1 MRPSQLADALRPH
14 LNHSLGAPIFL
25 VLLLGMMMV
34 PLPPFVL
41 DLLFTFNITLSLIII
56 LAVFYATRP
65 LDLGVFP
72 TVLLLVTLLR
82 LSLNIASTRVVLL
95 HGHEGT
101 QAAGKVIEAFGEFVI
116 GGNYT
121 IGLVVF
127 AILVIINFVVI
138 TKGAGRVSEVTAR
151 FTLDAMPGRQMAID
165 ADLNAG
171 VIDQETAATRRME
184 IREEADFFG
193 SMDGASKFVR
203 GDAIAGILILF
214 VNIIGGLAIG
224 VIQHDLS
231 FAEAMHN
238 YTLLTIGDGLVAQI
252 PSLLMSTGT
261 AVIVTRMSSPQEMGA
276 QVTGQL
282 FANPKVLTISGG
294 VLTALGLVPGMPN
307 LVFLTIGLLALFAAY
322 RTTLQ
327 AKAPQPAAENAE
339 VTQPEV
345 SEELGWDE
353 LGATDALGLEV
364 GYRLISLV
372 DSKQGGPLMAR
383 IKGIRKTLTKE
394 LGFLVQP
401 IHIRDNLELAPGG
414 YCVSLNGVP
423 IAEGEIHPGKEL
435 AINPGNVS
443 GVPAGIQTKDPTFG
457 LDAVWIESSASDH
470 ARTLG
475 YTVVDA
481 STVIATH
488 LSELIKTNAHRLLGH
503 EEAQK
508 LVDRVT
514 ERAPKAI
521 QELVPKTVPLSTVAR
536 VLQDL
541 LEENVPIRDMK
552 TILETLAEK
561 SPTNTDPDTLLRE
574 VRRALGT
581 SITHKING
589 LNSELPAFTLA
600 PKLEHILQQGI
611 AQNPQPGSGQPLR
624 DQTSQN
630 EGFNT
635 ASTGTAAAA
644 SVNSNS
650 PGTETGAGSQESS
663 VGIEP
668 SLGDQVITA
677 LTQETRRR
685 EAAGDPAVLLVPE
698 AIRAWV
704 ARFTRPAIPELNVLA
719 YNEIPPNRKIRLVA
733 TVGG

>member
-1 MRPSQLADALRPH
+1 MLQLFGTKIAPH

-34 PLPPFVL
+34 PLPPFML
-41 DLLFTFNITLSLIII
+41 DMLFTFNITLSLIII

-101 QAAGKVIEAFGEFVI
+101 EAAGKVIEAFGEFVI

-171 VIDQETAATRRME
+171 VIDQETASTRRIE

-203 GDAIAGILILF
+203 GDAIAGILILL

-224 VIQHDLS
+224 VVQHDLS
-231 FAEAMHN
+231 FAEATHN

-276 QVTGQL
+276 QMATQL
-282 FANPKVLTISGG
+282 FANPKVLIISGG

-307 LVFLTIGLLALFAAY
+307 LVFLSIGIISLYAAY
-322 RTTLQ
+322 RSSQ
-327 AKAPQPAAENAE
+327 SEAAPPPEEQEEIDPG
-339 VTQPEV
+339 PEV
-345 SEELGWDE
+345 NEELSWDE
-353 LGATDALGLEV
+353 VGSTDALGLEV

-372 DSKQGGPLMAR
+372 DSKQGGPLMSR
-383 IKGIRKTLTKE
+383 IKGIRKSLTKE
-394 LGFLVQP
+394 LGFLIHPV
-401 IHIRDNLELAPGG
+401 HIRDNLELPPGG
-414 YCVSLNGVP
+414 YRVSLHGIP

-443 GVPAGIQTKDPTFG
+443 GAPTGIQTKDPTFG
-457 LDAVWIESSASDH
+457 LDAVWIEPTAADH

-481 STVIATH
+481 STVVATH
-488 LSELIKTNAHRLLGH
+488 ISHLIKTNAHRLLGH

-508 LVDRVT
+508 LVDRITVD
-514 ERAPKAI
+514 APKAI
-521 QELVPKTVPLSTVAR
+521 QELVPKTVSLSILVR

-541 LEENVPIRDMK
+541 LEEQVPIKDMK

-561 SPTNTDPDTLLRE
+561 APTTSDPAALLRA
-574 VRRALGT
+574 VRQALGN
-581 SITHKING
+581 SITHKIHG
-589 LNSELPAFTLA
+589 LNEELPAFTLA
-600 PKLEHILQQGI
+600 PKLEQILQQGI
-611 AQNPQPGSGQPLR
+611 RQSLQDPMQGGQGQPQQEQPMKPRELSMSSNNANQAP
-624 DQTSQN
+624 D
-630 EGFNT
+630 
-635 ASTGTAAAA
+635 ASA
-644 SVNSNS
+644 S
-650 PGTETGAGSQESS
+650 PEA
-663 VGIEP
+663 GIEP

-677 LTQETRRR
+677 ITAETRRR
-685 EAAGDPAVLLVPE
+685 EAAGDPAILLVPE
-698 AIRAWV
+698 AIRSWV
-704 ARFTRPAIPELNVLA
+704 ARFTRPTIPELNVLA
-719 YNEIPPNRKIRLVA
+719 YNEIPANRKIRLVA

>member
-1 MRPSQLADALRPH
+1 MTLRQLSQLISPH
-14 LNHSLGAPIFL
+14 LNHSLGAPVFL

-34 PLPPFVL
+34 PLPPIAL
-41 DLLFTFNITLSLIII
+41 DMLFTFNITLSLIII
-56 LAVFYATRP
+56 LAVFYAKRP

-72 TVLLLVTLLR
+72 TVLLLVTLMR

-101 QAAGKVIEAFGEFVI
+101 DAAGKVIEAFGEFVI

-171 VIDQETAATRRME
+171 VIDQETAAARRIE

-203 GDAIAGILILF
+203 GDAVAGILILF
-214 VNIIGGLAIG
+214 VNIVGGLAIG
-224 VIQHDLS
+224 VVQHNLS
-231 FAEAMHN
+231 FSEATHN

-276 QVTGQL
+276 QMASQL
-282 FANPKVLTISGG
+282 FANPKVLTISGA
-294 VLTALGLVPGMPN
+294 VLTLLGMIPGMPN
-307 LVFLTIGLLALFAAY
+307 LVFLTIGLISLYGAY
-322 RTTLQ
+322 RSSTI
-327 AKAPQPAAENAE
+327 EAE
-339 VTQPEV
+339 VQTEPVEPPPQTSEIA
-345 SEELGWDE
+345 EELGWEDV
-353 LGATDALGLEV
+353 GSVDALGLEV

-372 DSKQGGPLMAR
+372 DNKQGGPLMAR
-383 IKGIRKTLTKE
+383 IRGIRKSLTRD
-394 LGFLVQP
+394 LGFLIPPV
-401 IHIRDNLELAPGG
+401 HIRDNLELTPGG
-414 YCVSLNGVP
+414 YRISIHGVP
-423 IAEGEIHPGKEL
+423 VAESEIHTGKEL
-435 AINPGNVS
+435 AVNPGNA
-443 GVPAGIQTKDPTFG
+443 AGELTGIATKDPTFG
-457 LDAVWIESSASDH
+457 LDAVWIETSSSDH

-481 STVIATH
+481 STVVATH
-488 LSELIKTNAHRLLGH
+488 LSQLIKTNAHRLLGH
-503 EEAQK
+503 EEAQT
-508 LVDRVT
+508 LIDRVT
-514 ERAPKAI
+514 ANAPKPI
-521 QELVPKTVPLSTVAR
+521 QELVPKVVPLSVVVR

-541 LEENVPIRDMK
+541 LEEQVPIKDMK
-552 TILETLAEK
+552 SILETLAEK
-561 SPTNTDPDTLLRE
+561 APVTTDSATLLKD
-574 VRRALGT
+574 VRCALGN
-581 SITHKING
+581 SIVHKIHG
-589 LNSELPAFTLA
+589 LNEELPAFTLA
-600 PKLEHILQQGI
+600 PKLEQILGQGI
-611 AQNPQPGSGQPLR
+611 QQSE
-624 DQTSQN
+624 QTSTSPQAIQRKQ
-630 EGFNT
+630 ET
-635 ASTGTAAAA
+635 APVTGATTAASPA
-644 SVNSNS
+644 SGGE
-650 PGTETGAGSQESS
+650 PE

-668 SLGDQVITA
+668 NLGDQVINAITHEA
-677 LTQETRRR
+677 RRR
-685 EAAGDPAVLLVPE
+685 EAAGEPAILLVPD

-704 ARFTRPAIPELNVLA
+704 ARFTRSALPELNVLA

>member
-1 MRPSQLADALRPH
+1 MLQELSKKLKPH
-14 LNHSLGAPIFL
+14 LNNSLGAPIFL

-34 PLPPFVL
+34 PLPPFIL

-56 LAVFYATRP
+56 LAVFYAKRP

-95 HGHEGT
+95 YGHEGT
-101 QAAGKVIEAFGEFVI
+101 EAAGKVIEAFGEFVI

-171 VIDQETAATRRME
+171 VIDQETASTRRIE

-224 VIQHDLS
+224 VAQHDLT
-231 FAEAMHN
+231 FAEAAHN

-276 QVTGQL
+276 QVAEQL
-282 FANPKVLTISGG
+282 FAHPKVLTISGG

-307 LVFLTIGLLALFAAY
+307 AVFLAIGLGSLATAY
-322 RTTLQ
+322 KLAQKSELPT
-327 AKAPQPAAENAE
+327 PVVEEE
-339 VTQPEV
+339 VPNV
-345 SEELGWDE
+345 PDVNEELGWDE
-353 LGATDALGLEV
+353 VGTTDSLGLEV
-364 GYRLISLV
+364 GYRLIALV

-383 IKGIRKTLTKE
+383 IKGIRKALTKE
-394 LGFLVQP
+394 LGFLIQP

-443 GVPAGIQTKDPTFG
+443 GVPNGIQTKDPTFG
-457 LDAVWIESSASDH
+457 LDAVWIEPSGADH

-481 STVIATH
+481 STVVATH
-488 LSELIKTNAHRLLGH
+488 LSHLIKTNAHRLLGH
-503 EEAQK
+503 EEAQQ
-508 LVDRVT
+508 LIERVT
-514 ERAPKAI
+514 KDAPKAI
-521 QELVPKTVPLSTVAR
+521 QELVPKAVSLSTVVR

-541 LEENVPIRDMK
+541 LEEQVPIRDMK

-561 SPTNTDPDTLLRE
+561 SPHTNDPTSLLKD

-589 LNSELPAFTLA
+589 LNAELPAFTLA
-600 PKLEHILQQGI
+600 PKLEQILQQGI
-611 AQNPQPGSGQPLR
+611 RQSMQDPMQAGQ
-624 DQTSQN
+624 
-630 EGFNT
+630 
-635 ASTGTAAAA
+635 
-644 SVNSNS
+644 NS
-650 PGTETGAGSQESS
+650 PGIDPSNAPQDNNSVAQGQPASS
-663 VGIEP
+663 PGDTSAGIEP
-668 SLGDQVITA
+668 NLGDQVITA

-685 EAAGDPAVLLVPE
+685 EAAGDPAILLVPE

>member
-1 MRPSQLADALRPH
+1 MTLRQLTEKLRPH

-25 VLLLGMMMV
+25 MLLLGMMMV
-34 PLPPFVL
+34 PLPPFAL
-41 DLLFTFNITLSLIII
+41 DLMFTFNITLSLIII

-101 QAAGKVIEAFGEFVI
+101 EAAGKVIEAFGEFVI

-171 VIDQETAATRRME
+171 VIDQETAAARRID

-203 GDAIAGILILF
+203 GDAVAGILILF

-224 VIQHDLS
+224 VVQHDLS
-231 FAEAMHN
+231 FSEAMHN

-294 VLTALGLVPGMPN
+294 VLTVLGLVPGMPN
-307 LVFLTIGLLALFAAY
+307 LVFLSIGLLSLFAAY
-322 RTTLQ
+322 RNAQQ
-327 AKAPQPAAENAE
+327 AKLPKPEPEENEKPEPA
-339 VTQPEV
+339 V

-353 LGATDALGLEV
+353 IGATDPLGLEV
-364 GYRLISLV
+364 GYRLIALV

-394 LGFLVQP
+394 LGFLIQP

-457 LDAVWIESSASDH
+457 LDAVWIESSGTDH

-481 STVIATH
+481 STVVATH
-488 LSELIKTNAHRLLGH
+488 ISELIKSNAHRLLGH

-514 ERAPKAI
+514 AGAPKAI
-521 QELVPKTVPLSTVAR
+521 QDLVPKVVPLSTVAR

-541 LEENVPIRDMK
+541 LEEQVPIRDMK

-561 SPTNTDPDTLLRE
+561 SPVTTDPEALLRE

-589 LNSELPAFTLA
+589 LSSELPAFTLA

-611 AQNPQPGSGQPLR
+611 AQSSQPGSQQHLPESGIDNQSSP
-624 DQTSQN
+624 N
-630 EGFNT
+630 
-635 ASTGTAAAA
+635 AS
-644 SVNSNS
+644 
-650 PGTETGAGSQESS
+650 GTEEENA
-663 VGIEP
+663 GIEP
-668 SLGDQVITA
+668 NLGDQVITA

-685 EAAGDPAVLLVPE
+685 EAAGEPAVLLVPE

-704 ARFTRPAIPELNVLA
+704 SRFTRPALPELNVLA

>member
-1 MRPSQLADALRPH
+1 MTFLNISNKITPH
-14 LNHSLGAPIFL
+14 LNNSLGAPIFL

-34 PLPPFVL
+34 PMPPFML

-56 LAVFYATRP
+56 LAVFYAKRP

-95 HGHEGT
+95 YGHEGT
-101 QAAGKVIEAFGEFVI
+101 EAAGKVIEAFGEFVI

-171 VIDQETAATRRME
+171 VIDQETASTRRIE

-224 VIQHDLS
+224 VAQHDLT
-231 FAEAMHN
+231 FAEAAHN

-276 QVTGQL
+276 QVAEQL
-282 FANPKVLTISGG
+282 FAHPKVLTISGG

-307 LVFLTIGLLALFAAY
+307 LVFLSVGIGSLFMAYKLSQKPALPEPDVE
-322 RTTLQ
+322 TDE
-327 AKAPQPAAENAE
+327 AEQTPDVN
-339 VTQPEV
+339 
-345 SEELGWDE
+345 EELGWDE
-353 LGATDALGLEV
+353 VGTTDSLGLEV
-364 GYRLISLV
+364 GYRLIALV

-383 IKGIRKTLTKE
+383 IKGIRKALTKE
-394 LGFLVQP
+394 LGFLIQP
-401 IHIRDNLELAPGG
+401 IHIRDNLELTPGG

-443 GVPAGIQTKDPTFG
+443 GVPNGIQTKDPTFG
-457 LDAVWIESSASDH
+457 LDAVWIEPTGADH

-475 YTVVDA
+475 YTVVDS
-481 STVIATH
+481 STVVATH
-488 LSELIKTNAHRLLGH
+488 LSHLIKTNAHRLLGH
-503 EEAQK
+503 EEAQQ
-508 LVDRVT
+508 LIDRVT
-514 ERAPKAI
+514 EGAPVAI
-521 QELVPKTVPLSTVAR
+521 RELVPKAVSLSTVAR

-541 LEENVPIRDMK
+541 LEEQVPIRDMK

-561 SPTNTDPDTLLRE
+561 APHTNDPTLLLKE

-589 LNSELPAFTLA
+589 LNAELPAFTLA
-600 PKLEHILQQGI
+600 PKLEQILQQGVRQSMQDPLQ
-611 AQNPQPGSGQPLR
+611 AGQNPSGL
-624 DQTSQN
+624 D
-630 EGFNT
+630 
-635 ASTGTAAAA
+635 AA
-644 SVNSNS
+644 SAQPDHNLAQTPIANSNS
-650 PGTETGAGSQESS
+650 SGDGTSTSS
-663 VGIEP
+663 AGIEP
-668 SLGDQVITA
+668 NLGDQVITA

-685 EAAGDPAVLLVPE
+685 EAAGDPAILLVPE

-704 ARFTRPAIPELNVLA
+704 ARFTRPAIPELNVLS

>member
-1 MRPSQLADALRPH
+1 MTLQQLGKQLGPH

-34 PLPPFVL
+34 PLPPFML

-56 LAVFYATRP
+56 LAVFYAKRP

-101 QAAGKVIEAFGEFVI
+101 GAAGKVIEAFGEFVI

-171 VIDQETAATRRME
+171 VIDQETASLRRME
-184 IREEADFFG
+184 IREESDFFG

-224 VIQHDLS
+224 VVQHDLT
-231 FAEAMHN
+231 FAEATHN

-261 AVIVTRMSSPQEMGA
+261 AVIVTRMSSPQEMGS
-276 QVTGQL
+276 QVAGQL
-282 FANPKVLTISGG
+282 FANSKVLVISGG
-294 VLTALGLVPGMPN
+294 VLTALGMVPGMPN
-307 LVFLTIGLLALFAAY
+307 LVFLTVGLGSLFAAY
-322 RTTLQ
+322 R
-327 AKAPQPAAENAE
+327 KARQAENPTTPTDE
-339 VTQPEV
+339 EIPDTPPVT
-345 SEELGWDE
+345 EELGWDE
-353 LGATDALGLEV
+353 LGSTDSLGLEV
-364 GYRLISLV
+364 GYRLIALV

-383 IKGIRKTLTKE
+383 IKGIRKSLTKE
-394 LGFLVQP
+394 LGFLIQP

-443 GVPAGIQTKDPTFG
+443 GKPNGIQTKDPTFG
-457 LDAVWIESSASDH
+457 LDAFWIEPASADH

-481 STVIATH
+481 STVVATH
-488 LSELIKTNAHRLLGH
+488 LSHLIKTNAHRLLGH
-503 EEAQK
+503 EEAQT
-508 LVDRVT
+508 LIDRVT
-514 ERAPKAI
+514 QGAPKAI
-521 QELVPKTVPLSTVAR
+521 QELVPKVVSLSIVVR

-541 LEENVPIRDMK
+541 LEEQVPIRDMK

-561 SPTNTDPDTLLRE
+561 SSATSDPSALLRD
-574 VRRALGT
+574 VRRALSA

-589 LNSELPAFTLA
+589 LNPELPAFTLA
-600 PKLEHILQQGI
+600 PKLEQILQQGI
-611 AQNPQPGSGQPLR
+611 RQSLSDPMQAGQLP
-624 DQTSQN
+624 
-630 EGFNT
+630 NT
-635 ASTGTAAAA
+635 AEPGMPPSDGNTGSATQSPSGPEVAGTADPA
-644 SVNSNS
+644 S
-650 PGTETGAGSQESS
+650 AG
-663 VGIEP
+663 VEP
-668 SLGDQVITA
+668 NLGDQVITA

-685 EAAGDPAVLLVPE
+685 EAAGDPAILLVPD

-704 ARFTRPAIPELNVLA
+704 ARFTRPTIPELNVLA

>member
-1 MRPSQLADALRPH
+1 MTLRQLSQLISPH
-14 LNHSLGAPIFL
+14 LNHSLGAPVFL

-34 PLPPFVL
+34 PLPPIAL
-41 DLLFTFNITLSLIII
+41 DMLFTFNITLSLIII
-56 LAVFYATRP
+56 LAVFYAKRP

-72 TVLLLVTLLR
+72 TVLLLVTLMR

-101 QAAGKVIEAFGEFVI
+101 DAAGKVIEAFGEFVI

-171 VIDQETAATRRME
+171 VIDQETAAARRIE

-203 GDAIAGILILF
+203 GDAVAGILILF

-224 VIQHDLS
+224 VVQHNLS
-231 FAEAMHN
+231 FSEATHN

-276 QVTGQL
+276 QMASQL
-282 FANPKVLTISGG
+282 FANPKVLTISGA
-294 VLTALGLVPGMPN
+294 VLTLLGMIPGMPN
-307 LVFLTIGLLALFAAY
+307 LVFLTIGLISLYGAY
-322 RTTLQ
+322 KSSTFEAEEQ
-327 AKAPQPAAENAE
+327 SEPVEPPPQTSE
-339 VTQPEV
+339 VA
-345 SEELGWDE
+345 EELGWEDV
-353 LGATDALGLEV
+353 GSIDALGLEV

-372 DSKQGGPLMAR
+372 DNKQGGPLMAR
-383 IKGIRKTLTKE
+383 IRGIRKSLTRD
-394 LGFLVQP
+394 LGFLIPPV
-401 IHIRDNLELAPGG
+401 HIRDNLELTPGG
-414 YCVSLNGVP
+414 YRISIHGVP
-423 IAEGEIHPGKEL
+423 VAESEIHTGKEL
-435 AINPGNVS
+435 AINPGNA
-443 GVPAGIQTKDPTFG
+443 AGELTGIATKDPTFG
-457 LDAVWIESSASDH
+457 LDAVWIETSSSDH

-481 STVIATH
+481 STVVATH
-488 LSELIKTNAHRLLGH
+488 LSQLIKTNAHRLLGH
-503 EEAQK
+503 EEAQT
-508 LVDRVT
+508 LIDRVT
-514 ERAPKAI
+514 ANAPKPI
-521 QELVPKTVPLSTVAR
+521 QELVPKVVPLSVVVR

-541 LEENVPIRDMK
+541 LEEQVPIKDMK
-552 TILETLAEK
+552 SILETLAEK
-561 SPTNTDPDTLLRE
+561 SPVTTDPAALLKD
-574 VRRALGT
+574 VRCALGN
-581 SITHKING
+581 SIVHKIHG
-589 LNSELPAFTLA
+589 LNEELPAFTLA
-600 PKLEHILQQGI
+600 PKLEQILGQGI
-611 AQNPQPGSGQPLR
+611 QQSAQ
-624 DQTSQN
+624 
-630 EGFNT
+630 
-635 ASTGTAAAA
+635 TGTSAQGSQRTQEAA
-644 SVNSNS
+644 SGVGAATAAS
-650 PGTETGAGSQESS
+650 PASAAEPA

-668 SLGDQVITA
+668 NLGDQVINAITHEA
-677 LTQETRRR
+677 RRR
-685 EAAGDPAVLLVPE
+685 EAAGEPAILLVPD

-704 ARFTRPAIPELNVLA
+704 ARFTRSALPDLNVLA
-719 YNEIPPNRKIRLVA
+719 YNEIPADRKIRLVA

>member
-1 MRPSQLADALRPH
+1 MMTARQLGKQIGPH

-34 PLPPFVL
+34 PLPPFML

-171 VIDQETAATRRME
+171 VIDQETASKRRVE

-224 VIQHDLS
+224 VVQHDLS
-231 FAEAMHN
+231 FAEASHN

-276 QVTGQL
+276 QMASQL
-282 FANPKVLTISGG
+282 FANPRVLIISGG

-307 LVFLTIGLLALFAAY
+307 LVFLLIGLLSLYAAY
-322 RTTLQ
+322 RGSKAQKEPVKTTEEES
-327 AKAPQPAAENAE
+327 AKP
-339 VTQPEV
+339 PEV
-345 SEELGWDE
+345 NEDLGWDE
-353 LGATDALGLEV
+353 VGSTDVLGLEV
-364 GYRLISLV
+364 GYRLIALV
-372 DSKQGGPLMAR
+372 DAKQGGPLMAR

-414 YCVSLNGVP
+414 YRVSLNGVP
-423 IAEGEIHPGKEL
+423 VAEGEIHPGKEL

-443 GVPAGIQTKDPTFG
+443 GTPTGIQTKDPTFG
-457 LDAVWIESSASDH
+457 LDAVWIESSAADH

-481 STVIATH
+481 STVVATH
-488 LSELIKTNAHRLLGH
+488 LSHLIKTHAHRLLGH

-514 ERAPKAI
+514 LGAPKAI
-521 QELVPKTVPLSTVAR
+521 QELVPKTVSLSVVVR

-541 LEENVPIRDMK
+541 LEEQVPIRDMK

-561 SPTNTDPDTLLRE
+561 APITSDPALLLRD

-589 LNSELPAFTLA
+589 LNPELPAFTLA
-600 PKLEHILQQGI
+600 PKLEQILQQGI
-611 AQNPQPGSGQPLR
+611 RQTTQDSAQGGLGHAAIENNSGMQPDMPNQQGSTDSKGSAGRRDRAQSRRSGHYRFDRRNAQTRGRRRSRDIAGAGRDPRLGCPLYPAHDPRTQRTRIQRSATKSKNTPGSH
-624 DQTSQN
+624 
-630 EGFNT
+630 
-635 ASTGTAAAA
+635 
-644 SVNSNS
+644 
-650 PGTETGAGSQESS
+650 
-663 VGIEP
+663 
-668 SLGDQVITA
+668 
-677 LTQETRRR
+677 RRR
-685 EAAGDPAVLLVPE
+685 MRNDQL
-698 AIRAWV
+698 
-704 ARFTRPAIPELNVLA
+704 
-719 YNEIPPNRKIRLVA
+719 
-733 TVGG
+733 